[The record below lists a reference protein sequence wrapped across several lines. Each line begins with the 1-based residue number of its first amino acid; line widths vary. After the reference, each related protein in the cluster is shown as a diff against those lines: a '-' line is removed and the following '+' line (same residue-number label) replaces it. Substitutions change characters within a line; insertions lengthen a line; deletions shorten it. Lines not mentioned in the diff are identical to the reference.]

1 MDKKAFGGEV
11 DVTETKVLRLLS
23 IGLMILGLGVSFA
36 VAHNLPNLSRILVGW
51 TLSISAG
58 AIGFACLMHVNKSE
72 ENVQSH
78 CDIEDDDT

>member
-1 MDKKAFGGEV
+1 MDEEAYGGAV
-11 DVTETKVLRLLS
+11 DMTETKVLRLLS
-23 IGLMILGLGVSFA
+23 LGLMILGLGVSFA
-36 VAHNLPNLSRILVGW
+36 VAHNLPDLARILVGW

-72 ENVQSH
+72 ENIQNY